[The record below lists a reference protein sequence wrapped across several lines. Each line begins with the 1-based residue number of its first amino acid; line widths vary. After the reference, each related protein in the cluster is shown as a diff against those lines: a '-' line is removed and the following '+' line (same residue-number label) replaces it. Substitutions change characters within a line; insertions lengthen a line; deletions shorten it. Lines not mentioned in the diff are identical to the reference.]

1 MRFLHSSISLAGI
14 VHAQQFAI
22 FNPTTGLTTR
32 LEHKP
37 SAVSA
42 DTHFGC
48 DEFSSPS
55 PKEPLLPAARI
66 SDFSEAACGRNLV
79 RKALPPPWV
88 LLLIAATP
96 SSSLVSPLFFAHF
109 FDLSV
114 FFPVFDDYPG
124 SSTFFAF
131 LRSLVFSARDA
142 AQAAGH
148 TRSRSTEMAIG
159 VHAVLQL
166 AFGQLP
172 GCAVF
177 RSVTALPI
185 LDLRS
190 KIRCFGTESRIE
202 KLYQRASALTE
213 EALREFV
220 TLRKN
225 FAYDCLRQALNKKC
239 RTSPSFTS

>member
-1 MRFLHSSISLAGI
+1 MHFLHSSISPAAI

-48 DEFSSPS
+48 DDCSSPS

-79 RKALPPPWV
+79 QKALPPPWV

-96 SSSLVSPLFFAHF
+96 SSSLVSPLFFAF
-109 FDLSV
+109 FLDLSL
-114 FFPVFDDYPG
+114 FLGFLAKFRNFSPTPYSRG
-124 SSTFFAF
+124 SRFYLAPASAYAAGLAHRRSTK
-131 LRSLVFSARDA
+131 LMVGLSARLD
-142 AQAAGH
+142 
-148 TRSRSTEMAIG
+148 
-159 VHAVLQL
+159 L

-172 GCAVF
+172 TCAVF
-177 RSVTALPI
+177 QSDAHLP
-185 LDLRS
+185 
-190 KIRCFGTESRIE
+190 
-202 KLYQRASALTE
+202 
-213 EALREFV
+213 
-220 TLRKN
+220 
-225 FAYDCLRQALNKKC
+225 
-239 RTSPSFTS
+239 TSDP